1 MPRKPNAELASNPP
15 ISLRLPPEIR
25 AAVVKL
31 ADKERRSLSAQI
43 VHLVEVALAGKSD
56 KEAAAG
62 GE

>member
-25 AAVVKL
+25 TKVVKL

-43 VHLVEVALAGKSD
+43 VHLIEVALSD

-62 GE
+62 KDG